1 MSPSLLAGS
10 FSTTISLPT
19 DPGTGSV
26 YDMYR
31 VLYIS
36 AVRAQ
41 NAGSKHNL
49 LAVGPQGP
57 AVTESWMDKR
67 AEPSTHASMRKG
79 TEKLAKGVSKRGTT
93 LGAAPGRQFLKGT
106 LSE

>member
-10 FSTTISLPT
+10 FSTTVSLPT
-19 DPGTGSV
+19 DPGTGV
-26 YDMYR
+26 R

-57 AVTESWMDKR
+57 AVTESWVDKR

-93 LGAAPGRQFLKGT
+93 LRAAPGRQFLKGT

>member
-1 MSPSLLAGS
+1 MS
-10 FSTTISLPT
+10 
-19 DPGTGSV
+19 
-26 YDMYR
+26 
-31 VLYIS
+31 VLYLS

-41 NAGSKHNL
+41 NVGSKHNT

-57 AVTESWMDKR
+57 AVTESWGVKR
-67 AEPSTHASMRKG
+67 AEPGTPASLRKG

>member
-1 MSPSLLAGS
+1 MSPSLLVGS

-19 DPGTGSV
+19 DPGTGV
-26 YDMYR
+26 R

-41 NAGSKHNL
+41 NAGSKHNI

-57 AVTESWMDKR
+57 AVTESWVDKR

-79 TEKLAKGVSKRGTT
+79 TEKLAKGVSKRDTT
-93 LGAAPGRQFLKGT
+93 LRAAPGRLFLKGT